1 MKNQTEMQGLLTL
14 LIRWIARIWSIASIG
29 LVLLFIV
36 GEGNNP
42 ANLIDWL
49 GFLFFPLGI
58 CFGMVFAWWREGV
71 GGGITIGSLLVFY
84 LIRFVT
90 ASSFPK
96 GWAWLAFAFPGFLF
110 LLCWYRSRKL
120 GMSAA

>member
-1 MKNQTEMQGLLTL
+1 MKNQTEMQGILTL
-14 LIRWIARIWSIASIG
+14 LIRRIARIWSIASIG
-29 LVLLFIV
+29 LVLLFIG

-42 ANLIDWL
+42 ATFKDWL
-49 GFLFFPLGI
+49 GFLFFPFGI
-58 CFGMVFAWWREGV
+58 CFGMFLAWWKEGV

-90 ASSFPK
+90 AGSFPK

-110 LLCWYRSRKL
+110 LFYWYRSRKL
-120 GMSAA
+120 GVSAT

>member
-1 MKNQTEMQGLLTL
+1 MQGVLTL

-29 LVLLFIV
+29 LVLLFIA

-42 ANLIDWL
+42 ANLMDWL
-49 GFLFFPLGI
+49 TFLFFPFGI
-58 CFGMVFAWWREGV
+58 CFGMVLAWWREGF
-71 GGGITIGSLLVFY
+71 GGGITIGSLIAFY

-90 ASSFPK
+90 TGSFPK

-110 LLCWYRSRKL
+110 LLFWYRSRKL
-120 GMSAA
+120 GMSAH